1 MTNFW
6 FLVTRNGSRS
16 KYMLEPSSGIIQYT
30 LCIHVC
36 TVCTFID
43 LFTSLFMY
51 IYIYMYKYVSY
62 LDMLNSQ
69 TYIW

>member
-1 MTNFW
+1 MSYFW
-6 FLVTRNGSRS
+6 CLVTRNGSRS

-36 TVCTFID
+36 TYID
-43 LFTSLFMY
+43 LFTSLFLN